1 MTNFNTQLQQAVNGI
16 KSLGL
21 PTQVVGGVI
30 EKNSKEFIT
39 LAQNNVQDDTG
50 NLSRSIGFIDKNP
63 RFRFAAVRLI
73 GARVY
78 GGYKGYHAYIYEHGT
93 QKREYNGAN
102 RGEMPAHNQMSRA
115 FNSYKDTFIANTERD
130 LVRIIAD
137 KAHKAGFTVK

>member
-1 MTNFNTQLQQAVNGI
+1 LQ
-16 KSLGL
+16 GL
-21 PTQVVGGVI
+21 NPSGFPTQIVGGVI
-30 EKNSKEFIT
+30 EKNSKEFINI
-39 LAQNNVQDDTG
+39 AQNNVQDDTG

-93 QKREYNGAN
+93 QQRSYEGAN
-102 RGEMPAHNQMSRA
+102 RGKMPAHHQMSRA

-130 LVRIIAD
+130 LVRIVAD
-137 KAHKAGFTVK
+137 KAQKAGFTVK

>member
-1 MTNFNTQLQQAVNGI
+1 MTNFTKQLQQAISGI

-30 EKNSKEFIT
+30 EKNSKEFINI
-39 LAQNNVQDDTG
+39 AQSNIQDDTG

-93 QKREYNGAN
+93 QQRNYEGAN
-102 RGEMPAHNQMSRA
+102 RGQMPAHNQMSRA
-115 FNSYKDTFIANTERD
+115 FNSYKDTFLANTEKD
-130 LVRIIAD
+130 LIRIVAE
-137 KAHKAGFTVK
+137 KAQRAGFTVK